1 MLYLISDIHGDYEL
15 FVKLL
20 KKINFS
26 EKDKMIVLGDM
37 LDKGEKSIKLLEFLF
52 GEHRNN
58 FECIMGNHEHDLLKY
73 YYKLLDIG
81 KYSEEEIVKH
91 CNDFSDIRDGLTIE
105 LIKELESLPYFI
117 EYDDFICVHASVP
130 LDDEDVVKSLHKAE
144 IEELVYDRRFK
155 APLILP
161 NNSKCVVFGHTPT
174 FYVCGEPEIIA
185 YKKEGCVGDRI
196 SDYHKIHI
204 DTGSYL
210 TGVLGCWCVDTC
222 KPHYVNRWE

>member
-15 FVKLL
+15 FIKLL

-81 KYSEEEIVKH
+81 KYSEEEIVRH
-91 CNDFSDIRDGLTIE
+91 CNDFSDIREGLTIE

-174 FYVCGEPEIIA
+174 NFIRRQRKEVIPKNSYVWYDKVYRNKIGIDCGNPEQ
-185 YKKEGCVGDRI
+185 KRLCCLD
-196 SDYHKIHI
+196 
-204 DTGSYL
+204 L
-210 TGVLGCWCVDTC
+210 TNGI
-222 KPHYVNRWE
+222 E